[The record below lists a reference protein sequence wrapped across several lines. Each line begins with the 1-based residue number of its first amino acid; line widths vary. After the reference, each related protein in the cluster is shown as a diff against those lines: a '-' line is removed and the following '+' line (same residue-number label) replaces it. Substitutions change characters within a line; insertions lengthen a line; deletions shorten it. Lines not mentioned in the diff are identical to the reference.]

1 MRGVYNWFVF
11 PSMEFL
17 LCMFVRNHT
26 ACKVTQVYTAFPLVF
41 KKEQVHLNKKMH
53 IYETDVIYI
62 IIFKM
67 LRIKKTNTKLL

>member
-1 MRGVYNWFVF
+1 MRGVYNGFVF
-11 PSMEFL
+11 PTMEFL

-41 KKEQVHLNKKMH
+41 KKEQVHLNKKNA
-53 IYETDVIYI
+53 TDVIYI

-67 LRIKKTNTKLL
+67 LRIKKNNTNLL

>member
-1 MRGVYNWFVF
+1 MSGVYNGFVF
-11 PSMEFL
+11 PTVEFL

-41 KKEQVHLNKKMH
+41 IKEQVHLNKTKKMQ

-67 LRIKKTNTKLL
+67 